1 MDKYDLVEPSGYRGV
16 MDNGQDKTD
25 WPTED
30 DIRWAKDWLA
40 GRALYTTC

>member
-1 MDKYDLVEPSGYRGV
+1 MKRILGV

-25 WPTED
+25 WPTDD

-40 GRALYTTC
+40 GRA